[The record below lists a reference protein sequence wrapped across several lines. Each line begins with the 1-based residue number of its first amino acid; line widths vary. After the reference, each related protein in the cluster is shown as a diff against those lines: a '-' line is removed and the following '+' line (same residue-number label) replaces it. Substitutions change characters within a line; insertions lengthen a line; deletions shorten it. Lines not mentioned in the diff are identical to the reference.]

1 MPTKKIAGF
10 SEKISVRLKFFQF
23 GGKWELKN
31 WQRDGE
37 FFGLDLLAIDKRL
50 RF

>member
-1 MPTKKIAGF
+1 MPTKKVAGF

-31 WQRDGE
+31 WQSLGI
-37 FFGLDLLAIDKRL
+37 GVKLLLTNIV
-50 RF
+50 